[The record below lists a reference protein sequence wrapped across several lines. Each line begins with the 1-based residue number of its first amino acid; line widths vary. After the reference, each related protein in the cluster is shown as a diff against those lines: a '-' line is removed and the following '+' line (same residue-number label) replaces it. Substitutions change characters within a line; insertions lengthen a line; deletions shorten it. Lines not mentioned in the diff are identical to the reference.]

1 MLKFKL
7 IGNNRETISYRY
19 YPEGKDLWGEI
30 ALRKE
35 NMEIISQKV
44 ADGDE
49 FKWYFW
55 KMYRKIKE
63 FVQQEE
69 FPPEGIIAWY

>member
-7 IGNNRETISYRY
+7 IDSNRETISYRY
-19 YPEGKDLWGEI
+19 YPEGKESWGEI
-30 ALRKE
+30 KLSKG
-35 NMEIISQKV
+35 NMEIVSQKV

-55 KMYRKIKE
+55 KMHKRIKE
-63 FVQQEE
+63 FVQYGE
-69 FPPEGIIAWY
+69 FPQEGVIVWY